1 MPEQGSHVADRLHTT
16 GLTEKPKKNF
26 SGINYLSLFDGSKL
40 LHRSEHARAACK
52 SLIQETNRK
61 KLKESETKHLH

>member
-26 SGINYLSLFDGSKL
+26 SGINYLGLYLMDQSYCTALNMREQLASP
-40 LHRSEHARAACK
+40 
-52 SLIQETNRK
+52 
-61 KLKESETKHLH
+61 